1 MNIKLEQS
9 QTDSTDNS
17 NQLTTI
23 VLLIKNEILSINVLF
38 N

>member
-1 MNIKLEQS
+1 MNIKLEQP